1 MLLSAKSVIAFLAFF
16 CLSTLTTYRTI
27 LPLTNFLQFSFQVS
41 IPIFHFHILKIPC
54 FCLIETFYSPA
65 QVQLFYLL
73 VFLLFL
79 LIYAISLP
87 ATLQST
93 YVYQHPFACSQL
105 FCLGSR
111 SRIAIS
117 TFVLTDIITNLSADD
132 FGARQDEWLSIA
144 VIFLRITSLLEYGLS

>member
-1 MLLSAKSVIAFLAFF
+1 MFLTAKSVIAFLAFF

-27 LPLTNFLQFSFQVS
+27 LPLTNFLQFRSQAS
-41 IPIFHFHILKIPC
+41 MQIFHFHILKTPC
-54 FCLIETFYSPA
+54 FCLIETFYSLA
-65 QVQLFYLL
+65 QVRLFYLL
-73 VFLLFL
+73 AFLLFL
-79 LIYAISLP
+79 SIYAISLP

-117 TFVLTDIITNLSADD
+117 TFALTDIIINLSADD
-132 FGARQDEWLSIA
+132 FGPRQDEWLSKA
-144 VIFLRITSLLEYGLS
+144 VIFLRIASLPGYDLS